1 MLHLVVN
8 MVSLL
13 IIGCHVERVHGC
25 LRTGLVYITTGIVGS
40 IGDFRTLISIRRR
53 LQYSCRFVGGRG
65 ERHPHEPGRARS
77 ASHIM
82 VQGRPPCGYSVMDL
96 KRRCSSGRHRHITQ
110 LRIRSMHVQLLVG
123 FVMFFKA
130 LGCLNIESRWG
141 HAGSHR
147 RLAVWGATL
156 RTESSLESELGADR
170 AQALEVATTQGGHV
184 STEELVATLGWPTE

>member
-1 MLHLVVN
+1 MWLHNGLLHLVVN

-110 LRIRSMHVQLLVG
+110 LRIRSMHVQFLGRLRDVLQGAGLPQHRISVG
-123 FVMFFKA
+123 ARRQPSAV
-130 LGCLNIESRWG
+130 GSPG
-141 HAGSHR
+141 HDSAH
-147 RLAVWGATL
+147 
-156 RTESSLESELGADR
+156 
-170 AQALEVATTQGGHV
+170 
-184 STEELVATLGWPTE
+184 